1 MPDVEIVLK
10 MPEERYNG
18 IKENKYNL
26 FNGCI
31 FQMIRNATLLPK
43 GHARLIAEPTEEEI
57 KETVGGLNDFAE
69 YGRDCVKAVLDNAP
83 TIIEAD
89 KEKKDADSD

>member
-1 MPDVEIVLK
+1 MPDVEIVIK
-10 MPEERYNG
+10 MPEEEYNK
-18 IKENKYNL
+18 IKENDFGL
-26 FNGCI
+26 FGGRF

-43 GHARLIAEPTEEEI
+43 GHERLIAEPTEEEI
-57 KETVGGLNDFAE
+57 KKTVGGLSDFAE